1 MLNEK
6 TRKIFATAGA
16 SANFAGM
23 MIAMQDPDSKG
34 LDDKAAKVIQGVGT
48 GFSHAAEGDFKSAA
62 DVLDTASVILA
73 DLAKQLRAGKS
84 PDELI

>member
-6 TRKIFATAGA
+6 TRKIFAAAGA

-23 MIAMQDPDSKG
+23 MIAMQDMDSKG
-34 LDDKAAKVIQGVGT
+34 LDDKAAKVIQGIGT
-48 GFSHAAEGDFKSAA
+48 GFSRAAEGDFKGAA
-62 DVLDTASVILA
+62 GVLDTASAILA

-84 PDELI
+84 PDEV